1 MFTTAMPRAE
11 STPQER
17 AISEFQHRFGA
28 DPDVVVQAPG
38 RVNLIG
44 GHTDYNQGFVL
55 PMALDRR
62 TVIAARHRPDSTVAV
77 TSEKFP
83 DTTFD
88 LASLTRETGWA
99 EYLKG
104 VAWAMGPDE
113 LSGWEGVV
121 ASSIPLGASLS
132 SSAAFEL
139 AAALVFTSLSGRV
152 WSPVKAAAV
161 THRAETEWVGVN
173 SGIMDQLISA
183 CGQPGHVT
191 LIDCQD
197 LTQTH
202 IAVPDSVRVVVLD
215 TGTRREL
222 TTSDYNK
229 RRRECESAAAGFGV
243 TSLREVAVED
253 LDRAPLG
260 MDETTLARARHV
272 VEENERTLNAALA
285 MAEGDV
291 ELVGKLISQSH
302 VSLRDN
308 FEVSSVALDTM
319 VEAALASPGCFGARM
334 TGAGFAGC
342 AIALVQ
348 EEAVDSFIQE
358 TTARYGATSFGIP
371 DIFACRPSGGASVI
385 VTSKDD

>member
-1 MFTTAMPRAE
+1 MPEIE
-11 STPQER
+11 STPRDR
-17 AISEFQHRFGA
+17 AIAEFRQRFGSE
-28 DPDVVVQAPG
+28 PEVVVQAPG

-44 GHTDYNQGFVL
+44 GHTDYNHGFVL
-55 PMALDRR
+55 PMAIDRR
-62 TVIAARHRPDSTVAV
+62 TVIAARRRSDTTVAV

-83 DTTFD
+83 DAIFD

-104 VAWAMGPDE
+104 VAWAMGTDGLP
-113 LSGWEGVV
+113 GWEGAV

-139 AAALVFTSLSGRV
+139 AASLVFTSLSGGS
-152 WSPVKAAAV
+152 WNPVDAAAV
-161 THRAETEWVGVN
+161 AHRAETYWVGVN

-183 CGQPGHVT
+183 CGQAGHAT

-202 IAVPDSVRVVVLD
+202 ISVPDSVRVVVLD

-229 RRRECESAAAGFGV
+229 RRQACEAAARGFGV
-243 TSLREVAVED
+243 KSLREIAAED
-253 LDRAPLG
+253 IDRAPLG
-260 MDETTLARARHV
+260 MDETVLARARHV
-272 VEENERTLNAALA
+272 VEENKRTLSAAHA

-291 ELVGKLISQSH
+291 ELVGSLISQSH
-302 VSLRDN
+302 VSLRDK
-308 FEVSSVALDTM
+308 FEVSSLALDAM
-319 VEAALASPGCFGARM
+319 VEAALASPGCLGARM

-348 EEAVDSFIQE
+348 EEKTDAFIQRAGE
-358 TTARYGATSFGIP
+358 LYDATSLGAS
-371 DIFACRPSGGASVI
+371 DIFPCRPSSGAGVMVI
-385 VTSKDD
+385 SHDD